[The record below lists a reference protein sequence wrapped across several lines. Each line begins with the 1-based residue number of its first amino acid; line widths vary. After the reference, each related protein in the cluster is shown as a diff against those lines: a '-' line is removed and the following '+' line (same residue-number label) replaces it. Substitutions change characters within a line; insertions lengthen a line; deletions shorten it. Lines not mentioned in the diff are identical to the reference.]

1 MKKNGQKTTVEEEKS
16 GPVMAQTVAQTT
28 EEVDS
33 RPARTHQEFWKSRLV
48 LRTYENRHGRPVE
61 MPEWHVRIAHLGRR
75 EWFNLATAS
84 QSIGAIKAR
93 DIYVSLVSAGWDA
106 TLAKFKPDPVAK
118 AKVCTVGGFLS
129 DVEARGHIRP
139 KTFKSYAIKL
149 RKIVADVGKVE
160 AGLRGKA
167 KRRKFDYATGGR
179 KVWLAKVNNQSLGVL
194 TPETVNAWRNRYAAK
209 AGADPLRR
217 KSAER
222 SAASCIRCARAL
234 FSPDIVGLLTVKMPA
249 NPFAGVKL
257 KDPGPQRYHSN
268 VNPEWLLACAETDLR
283 VAHPQ
288 QFLALFLCLWA
299 GLRRKEADLLTWEQ
313 IDLSGGQIHVRRTAH
328 FEPKTEES
336 QRMIDLAPAAV
347 EVLRSFKAGS
357 KSEFVLDGGE
367 SYPAATWPYYRANGT
382 WRKLIAWLKT
392 KGVSQRNAI
401 HTLRKESG
409 SLIASTFGI
418 EAARQHLGHRDIR
431 TTSAHYV
438 DKKKRIEVSLPM
450 GTAAA
455 QLRTVEGQG

>member
-1 MKKNGQKTTVEEEKS
+1 
-16 GPVMAQTVAQTT
+16 
-28 EEVDS
+28 
-33 RPARTHQEFWKSRLV
+33 
-48 LRTYENRHGRPVE
+48 

-75 EWFNLATAS
+75 GWFNLDTANQSTAT
-84 QSIGAIKAR
+84 IKAR
-93 DIYVSLVSAGWDA
+93 DIYLSLVSAGWDA
-106 TLAKFKPDPVAK
+106 TLAKFKPSPVTK
-118 AKVCTVGGFLS
+118 ATVCTVGEFLA
-129 DVEARGHIRP
+129 DVEARGHVRP
-139 KTFKSYAIKL
+139 KTFKSYAIKF
-149 RKIVADVGKVE
+149 RKIVADLAKIE

-167 KRRKFDYATGGR
+167 KRRKFDYATGGYD
-179 KVWLAKVNNQSLGVL
+179 VWLAKVNSQPLDLL
-194 TPETVNAWRNRYAAK
+194 TPEAVTAWRNRYAAK
-209 AGADPLRR
+209 AGEEPMKR

-234 FSPDIVGLLTVKMPA
+234 FSPDIMGLLTVKMPA

-283 VAHPQ
+283 VTYPQ
-288 QFLALFLCLWA
+288 QYLALFLCLWA
-299 GLRRKEADLLTWEQ
+299 GLRRKEADLLTWAQ
-313 IDLSGGQIHVRRTAH
+313 IDLAGGQIHVRRTAH

-347 EVLRSFKAGS
+347 EVLRSFKAAS
-357 KSEFVLDGGE
+357 KSEFVLDGGD
-367 SYPAATWPYYRANGT
+367 SHPAATWPFYRCNRT
-382 WRKLIAWLKT
+382 WRKLIAWLKS

-450 GTAAA
+450 GPAAG
-455 QLRTVEGQG
+455 QLRAVEGTL